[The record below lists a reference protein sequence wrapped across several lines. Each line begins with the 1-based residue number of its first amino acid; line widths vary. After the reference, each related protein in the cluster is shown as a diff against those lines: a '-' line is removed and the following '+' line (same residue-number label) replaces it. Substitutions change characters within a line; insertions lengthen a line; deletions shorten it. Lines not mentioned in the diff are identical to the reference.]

1 MTACNIT
8 DDGRIE
14 FALGTS
20 TELDEHIETCSECQD
35 YLAQLW
41 SDELDVDLSVQI
53 VQALRLQQFLE
64 SVIGLAADIAEDL
77 GKAALRYGAGNDSS
91 G

>member
-1 MTACNIT
+1 MTTCNIT
-8 DDGRIE
+8 DDGRID

-20 TELDEHIETCSECQD
+20 TELDDHIETCSECQD

-41 SDELDVDLSVQI
+41 SEDLDVDLSGPVLE
-53 VQALRLQQFLE
+53 ALRLQQFLE

-77 GKAALRYGAGNDSS
+77 GRAALRYGAGNDTS

>member
-1 MTACNIT
+1 MTTCSVS
-8 DDGRIE
+8 DDGRID
-14 FALGTS
+14 FALGAS
-20 TELDEHIETCSECQD
+20 TELDEHIETCAECQD

-41 SDELDVDLSVQI
+41 SDDLDVDLSVPI
-53 VQALRLQQFLE
+53 LQALRLQQFLE

-77 GKAALRYGAGNDSS
+77 GRAALRYGAGSDRP